1 MLKTWI
7 TGCLICCA
15 CVTNGSAQNS
25 RAIRIYGE
33 VTTVM
38 NRKICGYITW
48 GKNLYWTDIFT
59 AGKIGSQ
66 YMRYRDIMGDNVRFS
81 DGRRDTPPEHEFSC
95 RFGNIRSIRV
105 IGDRRIELGVKGG
118 NVTELER
125 GRSLAIGNW
134 ITVEL
139 RDGKTESVVW
149 DHISEIVFSAAP
161 DTIPEPKDHPIAGIV
176 ETPYGMYKGLVQWDL
191 DENSLDA
198 LLDGRM
204 ESSGI
209 SVAFK
214 NIGSIKSLGNSSLVT
229 LHSGRELYMWGE
241 NDVNATNRGI
251 AINLPSV
258 GQVIV
263 GWHDFKL
270 FRSIPLDQLN
280 LPVYDD
286 FAAPERLSGRVET
299 RDGLSLEGVLVY
311 DLDEAM
317 DFELLDGQNGN
328 ISYRVP
334 FKYVQEIEPKN
345 YKYTWVKLSGGTELV
360 LGTMCDV
367 TAAND
372 GILVFRA
379 GGEVVYVRWRDVK
392 RVELWTKVKQND

>member
-1 MLKTWI
+1 
-7 TGCLICCA
+7 
-15 CVTNGSAQNS
+15 
-25 RAIRIYGE
+25 
-33 VTTVM
+33 M

-81 DGRRDTPPEHEFSC
+81 DGQRDTPLKHEFSC

-198 LLDGRM
+198 LLDGRT
-204 ESSGI
+204 ESSGV

-214 NIGSIKSLGNSSLVT
+214 NIASIKSLGNSSLVT

-286 FAAPERLSGRVET
+286 FAAPVRLFGRVET
-299 RDGLSLEGVLVY
+299 RNGRLLEGVLVY

-328 ISYRVP
+328 ISYRIP
-334 FKYVQEIEPKN
+334 FKYLRKIEPKN
-345 YKYTWVKLSGGTELV
+345 YKYTWVKLSGEIELV

-372 GILVFRA
+372 GVLVFRA

-392 RVELWTKVKQND
+392 RIELWTKVKQND

>member
-1 MLKTWI
+1 
-7 TGCLICCA
+7 
-15 CVTNGSAQNS
+15 
-25 RAIRIYGE
+25 
-33 VTTVM
+33 
-38 NRKICGYITW
+38 
-48 GKNLYWTDIFT
+48 
-59 AGKIGSQ
+59 
-66 YMRYRDIMGDNVRFS
+66 MRYRDIMGENVRFS

-105 IGDRRIELGVKGG
+105 IGDKRIELGVKGG
-118 NVTELER
+118 NVIELER

-134 ITVEL
+134 IAVEP
-139 RDGKTESVVW
+139 RNGKIENVVW
-149 DHISEIVFSAAP
+149 EHISEIVFSAAP
-161 DTIPEPKDHPIAGIV
+161 NSINEPKDHPIAGIV
-176 ETPYGMYKGLVQWDL
+176 ETPYGMYKGLIQWDL
-191 DENSLDA
+191 DENSQES
-198 LLDGRM
+198 LLDGRA
-204 ESSGI
+204 ESSWV

-229 LHSGRELYMWGE
+229 LHSGRELCMWGE

-251 AINLPSV
+251 AINMPSI

-270 FRSIPLDQLN
+270 FRAIPLDQLN

-286 FAAPERLSGRVET
+286 FRAPERLFGRVET
-299 RDGLSLEGVLVY
+299 RDGRSLEGVLVY

-328 ISYRVP
+328 ISYRIP
-334 FKYVQEIEPKN
+334 FKYVREIEPKN

-360 LGTMCDV
+360 LGGMYDV
-367 TAAND
+367 MATND
-372 GILVFRA
+372 GILIFRT

-392 RVELWTKVKQND
+392 RIELWTKGKQND

>member
-1 MLKTWI
+1 M
-7 TGCLICCA
+7 
-15 CVTNGSAQNS
+15 
-25 RAIRIYGE
+25 
-33 VTTVM
+33 
-38 NRKICGYITW
+38 
-48 GKNLYWTDIFT
+48 
-59 AGKIGSQ
+59 
-66 YMRYRDIMGDNVRFS
+66 
-81 DGRRDTPPEHEFSC
+81 
-95 RFGNIRSIRV
+95 
-105 IGDRRIELGVKGG
+105 GVKGG

-134 ITVEL
+134 IAVEL

-161 DTIPEPKDHPIAGIV
+161 DTIPEPKDRPIAGIV

-198 LLDGRM
+198 LLDGRT
-204 ESSGI
+204 ESSGV

-214 NIGSIKSLGNSSLVT
+214 NIASIKSLGNSSLVT

-270 FRSIPLDQLN
+270 FHSIPLDQLN

-311 DLDEAM
+311 DLDEDM
-317 DFELLDGQNGN
+317 DFELLDGRNGN
-328 ISYRVP
+328 ISYRIP
-334 FKYVQEIEPKN
+334 FKYVREIEPKN
-345 YKYTWVKLSGGTELV
+345 YKYTWGKLSGVTELV

-392 RVELWTKVKQND
+392 RVELWIKVKQND